1 MLGTWEAYALSLAIL
16 VFTSL
21 GIGFVI
27 SLLATTDTEA
37 VQYSMITLLMSVF
50 FSGALISL
58 NSLWLPVRTFSWIL
72 PATYGVQL
80 LQNIMLRGLSFN
92 PILLGGL
99 LAIGLLLFF
108 VAWYLL
114 GRLMARS

>member
-1 MLGTWEAYALSLAIL
+1 MLGGWLAYGLSLAVL

-21 GIGFVI
+21 GLGFLI
-27 SLLATTDTEA
+27 SLIATTDTEA
-37 VQYSMITLLMSVF
+37 VQYSMIALLTSVF

-58 NSLWLPVRTFSWIL
+58 NSLWLPVRTLSWLL

-99 LAIGLLLFF
+99 LAIGLFLFF
-108 VAWYLL
+108 IAWYLL